1 MSEKPGFGI
10 GDSGMVCGPA
20 GEAPWR
26 PIHAGRCLGS
36 PLPSREAEESAC
48 RLPVAADALW
58 SPSEAKAG
66 WGRGGG
72 RSRRGFSP
80 SPQPL
85 SLKGRGARS
94 QASFGYRSLALERQD
109 PIGAERFPS
118 SPFPWRERGWGRGG
132 GHLRRGFSPL
142 PNPSPSRGEGLE
154 VRRPSDTR
162 VSPSNAKIRSVRSD
176 SRAPLSPRGRG
187 ARCVALFRYR
197 RPGFARSIEL
207 RRLVRD
213 AVVAK
218 RGTRFG
224 WGAFA
229 RPVAPR
235 AGTRAGD
242 ILFAACAMM
251 RGPEDH

>member
-1 MSEKPGFGI
+1 MRSRDLGLGI
-10 GDSGMVCGPA
+10 REWSV
-20 GEAPWR
+20 
-26 PIHAGRCLGS
+26 GRQV
-36 PLPSREAEESAC
+36 R
-48 RLPVAADALW
+48 RH
-58 SPSEAKAG
+58 
-66 WGRGGG
+66 GG
-72 RSRRGFSP
+72 RSMQVGALA
-80 SPQPL
+80 PL
-85 SLKGRGARS
+85 SPRGKRRRALVGCRWQPTLSGAR
-94 QASFGYRSLALERQD
+94 AKRRRAGGE
-109 PIGAERFPS
+109 GADARGEV
-118 SPFPWRERGWGRGG
+118 SP
-132 GHLRRGFSPL
+132 PL

-154 VRRPSDTR
+154 VRRLSDTG

>member
-1 MSEKPGFGI
+1 MRSRDLGL
-10 GDSGMVCGPA
+10 VCGPA

-36 PLPSREAEESAC
+36 PLPSREAKESTC

-66 WGRGGG
+66 WGRGAHA
-72 RSRRGFSP
+72 RGEVSP
-80 SPQPL
+80 
-85 SLKGRGARS
+85 
-94 QASFGYRSLALERQD
+94 
-109 PIGAERFPS
+109 
-118 SPFPWRERGWGRGG
+118 
-132 GHLRRGFSPL
+132 PL

-154 VRRPSDTR
+154 VRRPSDTP
-162 VSPSNAKIRSVRSD
+162 VSPSNAKIRSARSDSRAPLSPGGTGAGGEGVDTCGEVSPPLPNPSPSRREGLEVRRPSDTPVSPSNAKIRSARSD

-187 ARCVALFRYR
+187 ARGVALFRYR
-197 RPGFARSIEL
+197 RPGVARSIEL
-207 RRLVRD
+207 RRIVRD

-235 AGTRAGD
+235 AGTRAGG